1 LKGYSKCSTCTK
13 RNNSKYNGNF
23 SPEEFDALETQ
34 KVHLHQE
41 AQAKRK
47 EIGELAVVTAAAY
60 TALAKA
66 QQEEIDITSRI
77 DRFTETQSRMLRQE
91 LSALDSLNEASDQ
104 EVAVSDFLWDE
115 LIQDS
120 AD

>member
-1 LKGYSKCSTCTK
+1 MLKGYSKCSTCTK
-13 RNNSKYNGNF
+13 RNNSRCDGNF

-34 KVHLHQE
+34 KIRLRQE

-47 EIGELAVVTAAAY
+47 EVGELAAAAAAAY

-77 DRFTETQSRMLRQE
+77 DRFTEAQSRMLRQE
-91 LSALDSLNEASDQ
+91 LSALDSLNEASGQ
-104 EVAVSDFLWDE
+104 EVAVSDFP
-115 LIQDS
+115 
-120 AD
+120 